1 MIAAVEISS
10 VYTLAAL
17 VVLLAGSVAAML
29 RMTVKIVRAIDRQLE
44 AMRANTRAVE
54 KLTARVDA
62 LERGVHA

>member
-1 MIAAVEISS
+1 MIAVVEISS

>member
-1 MIAAVEISS
+1 VIAAVEISS